1 MALRGNSALP
11 GCERQQMVGLGKAKR
26 TFGSKGQHAHR
37 LIALTGGIETVFF
50 FFLSDVEKKIEVQE
64 CET

>member
-1 MALRGNSALP
+1 
-11 GCERQQMVGLGKAKR
+11 MVGLREAR
-26 TFGSKGQHAHR
+26 RIFGSKGQYAR
-37 LIALTGGIETVFF
+37 SLIALTGGIEI

>member
-26 TFGSKGQHAHR
+26 TFGSKGQHSCS
-37 LIALTGGIETVFF
+37 LIALTGGIEI
-50 FFLSDVEKKIEVQE
+50 FFLIRF
-64 CET
+64 

>member
-11 GCERQQMVGLGKAKR
+11 GCEKQQMVGLGKAKR
-26 TFGSKGQHAHR
+26 TFGSKGQHVHR

-50 FFLSDVEKKIEVQE
+50 FYQMLKRK
-64 CET
+64 

>member
-1 MALRGNSALP
+1 
-11 GCERQQMVGLGKAKR
+11 MVGLREAR
-26 TFGSKGQHAHR
+26 RIFGSKGQYAR
-37 LIALTGGIETVFF
+37 SLIALTGGIEIF